1 MVPRRRFLLGLILV
15 LGAALRLALYLSRPS
30 FSIDETMFGLEIGT
44 RSFAGLLHP
53 LDYAQT
59 GPPLFLYSIKAVATV
74 AGMSEVALRAIP
86 LAAGLL
92 LPYLVW
98 RVGQRVV
105 GDGAALLAAGLAAL
119 APTLVQYS
127 VIVKPY
133 MTDAVIAVALLDVTL
148 TVLENPSERA
158 PWFSLAFVGLVA
170 VVGSVPAPL
179 LLSGVVVALWL
190 GAPTARSRLAGC
202 LALGAAAFVPL
213 YLVLYRPV
221 AASQYMQRFWGAS
234 FFTPIHWSGW
244 QLLGRSI
251 VQSLVA
257 RPAPLG
263 LVLPVVVLVAGGYW
277 ALAHARGR
285 AVAALLGVPI
295 LAVLGASAL
304 QRYPLSARLLLG
316 IVPTLIL
323 CCAAGIAAVTQWRA
337 AVGRGIGAVTLLA
350 FAAVNVT
357 HPYRTPALRPAVLEV
372 ARAAAGQPVYIAS
385 GALPA
390 WAFYTTDWSAPDTD
404 YLRRIR
410 DWAGQPDAVAFP
422 NAASRGHAVGPTE
435 GEALVERRLGRVE
448 IPGLAPGIQWREVTG
463 LSGSAPD
470 PGWAARESAR
480 IRAAAAPESWV
491 IVAERLCHE
500 RCDVG
505 RGARAG
511 RRQNR
516 DGYRR
521 GRRAALPRPL
531 CFRGYF
537 RVGGA
542 GGASGTSELKM
553 SLAICHV
560 PSACLR
566 SICRNLPWSSTA
578 AGAPGGVKVM
588 A

>member
-15 LGAALRLALYLSRPS
+15 LGAALRLALTLSRPS
-30 FSIDETMFGLEIGT
+30 FSIDETMLGLEIGT

-59 GPPLFLYSIKAVATV
+59 GPPLFLYGIRSVAAV

-98 RVGQRVV
+98 RVGRRVA
-105 GDGAALLAAGLAAL
+105 GDGTALVAAAVAAL

-133 MTDAVIAVALLDVTL
+133 MTDAVIAVALFDVTL
-148 TVLENPSERA
+148 TVLDHPLERT
-158 PWFSLAFVGLVA
+158 PWLWLALAGLVA

-179 LLSGVVVALWL
+179 LLSGVAAALFL
-190 GAPTARSRLAGC
+190 GAPAARWRLAGC
-202 LALGAAAFVPL
+202 LALWGAAFVPL
-213 YLVLYRPV
+213 YLALYRPV
-221 AASQYMQRFWGAS
+221 AASDYMQRFWGAS
-234 FFTPIHWSGW
+234 FFTPIHWNGW

-263 LVLPVVVLVAGGYW
+263 LVLPVVLLVAGGYW
-277 ALAHARGR
+277 ALAHVRGR
-285 AVAALLGVPI
+285 AVAALLGVPV

-316 IVPTLIL
+316 IVPTLVL
-323 CCAAGIAAVTQWRA
+323 CCAVGLAALTQWRA
-337 AVGRGIGAVTLLA
+337 AVGRGLGAVTLLA
-350 FAAVNVT
+350 LAAVNVT
-357 HPYRTPALRPAVLEV
+357 HPYRTPALRPAVLDV

-390 WAFYTTDWSAPDTD
+390 WAFYTTDWSAPDTG

-410 DWAGQPDAVAFP
+410 DCAGRPEGAAFP

-435 GEALVERRLGRVE
+435 GDALVERRPGRVE
-448 IPGLAPGIQWREVTG
+448 ILGLAPGIQWREVTG

-470 PGWAARESAR
+470 PGWAAREAAR
-480 IRAAAAPESWV
+480 IRAAAAPAAWV
-491 IVAERLCHE
+491 IVANAYATSAATL
-500 RCDVG
+500 V
-505 RGARAG
+505 
-511 RRQNR
+511 
-516 DGYRR
+516 
-521 GRRAALPRPL
+521 AAL
-531 CFRGYF
+531 GEAGGKIEVDSV
-537 RVGGA
+537 VGGVRRWRVRFRSDSTSAPAPA
-542 GGASGTSELKM
+542 G
-553 SLAICHV
+553 
-560 PSACLR
+560 P
-566 SICRNLPWSSTA
+566 A
-578 AGAPGGVKVM
+578 AARPN
-588 A
+588 